1 MDTSKSW
8 AYRAAAAPT
17 AVGTRYLS
25 RCRASPNMCRQSCLC
40 YCFPV
45 LLQVWCPSRLRSV
58 VTGGVD
64 GMLTVQLS
72 PRVVD
77 AALLGLQSCKM
88 LAVIWCWN
96 QLLELSTP
104 TQLHVA
110 ANVRNTPDYA
120 LLCRLYR
127 LWRWLPTPA
136 PQQVTRKASATEV
149 SPHTAK
155 MSAPLALI
163 DASCVAVPSPACS
176 TCRFVSCAF
185 SQRHRICTCLH
196 ALHVWLCCCLAYQPW
211 VAGERY
217 GPRCHPCITKRPRLT
232 RSLHPPDAA
241 GRHLL
246 PPHSVLMVRGALSS
260 HTGVS

>member
-1 MDTSKSW
+1 MTELLCPRHAPLIETILDIFSALISHSFLGAPQMDTSKSL

-25 RCRASPNMCRQSCLC
+25 RCRASTNMCRQPCLC

-45 LLQVWCPSRLRSV
+45 LLQVWCLSRLRSV

-110 ANVRNTPDYA
+110 ANVRNTPD
-120 LLCRLYR
+120 
-127 LWRWLPTPA
+127 
-136 PQQVTRKASATEV
+136 
-149 SPHTAK
+149 
-155 MSAPLALI
+155 
-163 DASCVAVPSPACS
+163 
-176 TCRFVSCAF
+176 
-185 SQRHRICTCLH
+185 
-196 ALHVWLCCCLAYQPW
+196 
-211 VAGERY
+211 
-217 GPRCHPCITKRPRLT
+217 
-232 RSLHPPDAA
+232 
-241 GRHLL
+241 
-246 PPHSVLMVRGALSS
+246 
-260 HTGVS
+260 